1 MSLRST
7 FKQHVSDEANPFIDF
22 STKIQQKVSSIQAEL
37 EKINKSISTNM
48 VEFKSS
54 GSESRKNELK
64 KRIVFLFR
72 RKKLYEKQLTYYN
85 SQLFNIDQLT
95 FSAQTEETLFHSEEN
110 APLTRSNLKSVTLEG
125 DDISKYDQNLL
136 TKEINSINDMI
147 SELDPLPSRDDEFQ
161 LAFDSLSK
169 EFLTAEIPLSDYLTE
184 FDDTMLSK

>member
-48 VEFKSS
+48 AEFKSS

-95 FSAQTEETLFHSEEN
+95 FSAQTEETLFPSEEN